1 MGLGVDTVIHGCAAL
16 KKLLRYKRHEH
27 GHAGSGKAPLNF
39 DLVDAQR
46 QAAHKALFLLVV
58 QTDKGTVVFLR
69 HTGGLKH
76 IVAQLLFG
84 IGHVQHKE
92 RQHEKA
98 LVAGLQF
105 GKKFLCVLPVGGK
118 VAGKYVHIVAA
129 ADSLFLLLYL
139 HGVKVGD
146 LALDGLN
153 GLRLVDGLH
162 MEVHQNAAARIE
174 KIRQHFIRKLR
185 GEDLQET
192 HRAVFPAH
200 AKGFCITE
208 AQGGRGNKILGGK
221 AGGGHPLPVKV
232 EQLPVRVEHTMQHRK
247 PFFAVHHMGHSAHR
261 LEIA

>member
-1 MGLGVDTVIHGCAAL
+1 MGLGVDAVIHGCAAL

-76 IVAQLLFG
+76 VVAQFLLG
-84 IGHVQHKE
+84 VGHVQHKE
-92 RQHEKA
+92 CQHEKA

-105 GKKFLCVLPVGGK
+105 CQQLLGVLPVGGK
-118 VAGKYVHIVAA
+118 VAGQYVHIVAA
-129 ADSLFLLLYL
+129 ADGLFLLLYL

-153 GLRLVDGLH
+153 GLGLVDGLH
-162 MEVHQNAAARIE
+162 MEVH
-174 KIRQHFIRKLR
+174 
-185 GEDLQET
+185 
-192 HRAVFPAH
+192 
-200 AKGFCITE
+200 
-208 AQGGRGNKILGGK
+208 
-221 AGGGHPLPVKV
+221 
-232 EQLPVRVEHTMQHRK
+232 
-247 PFFAVHHMGHSAHR
+247 
-261 LEIA
+261 

>member
-1 MGLGVDTVIHGCAAL
+1 MGLGVDAVIHGCAAL
-16 KKLLRYKRHEH
+16 KKLLRHKGNEH

-58 QTDKGTVVFLR
+58 QADKGTVVFLR

-76 IVAQLLFG
+76 VIAQLLFG
-84 IGHVQHKE
+84 VGHVHHKE

-98 LVAGLQF
+98 LISGLQL
-105 GKKFLCVLPVGGK
+105 GKKFLCVLPIGGK
-118 VAGKYVHIVAA
+118 VAGQYVHIVAA

-146 LALDGLN
+146 LALDGLD
-153 GLRLVDGLH
+153 GLGLVDGLH
-162 MEVHQNAAARIE
+162 MEVHQNAAVRIE
-174 KIRQHFIRKLR
+174 KIRQHFIRQFR
-185 GEDLQET
+185 GENLQKA
-192 HRAVFPAH
+192 HRAVFAAH
-200 AKGFCITE
+200 AKNLCIAE

-232 EQLPVRVEHTMQHRK
+232 EQLSVRVEHPMQHRK
-247 PFFAVHHMGHSAHR
+247 PFFAVHHMGHSSHR
-261 LEIA
+261 LEVA